1 MESGE
6 RDCAGGFHSTSL
18 MKAAR
23 SDQPELVEKALECTA
38 NNIDAVGS
46 DGRTALMIAAALGHL
61 RVVRALCNA
70 GADLNLVDG
79 NGRSALDAAIRSEH
93 AEIAALLCVQPAATP
108 CQHTMPTR
116 PFACLLGLQEQRG
129 CISRSAL
136 GGHQRGVGRTE
147 ADGRGAT
154 GHAGWAGRNAGAGRG
169 QHAARVAR
177 GAVLRRESLGVKSSE
192 LLQLE
197 PRAQRPGVYEI
208 TIRTHG
214 ARAGIRTQGR
224 TEQLMHRHRWRKL

>member
-1 MESGE
+1 MEAGE

-23 SDQPELVEKALECTA
+23 NDQPELVEKALECTA

-116 PFACLLGLQEQRG
+116 PFACLL
-129 CISRSAL
+129 
-136 GGHQRGVGRTE
+136 
-147 ADGRGAT
+147 
-154 GHAGWAGRNAGAGRG
+154 
-169 QHAARVAR
+169 ARRPLAR
-177 GAVLRRESLGVKSSE
+177 G
-192 LLQLE
+192 
-197 PRAQRPGVYEI
+197 RA
-208 TIRTHG
+208 
-214 ARAGIRTQGR
+214 
-224 TEQLMHRHRWRKL
+224 